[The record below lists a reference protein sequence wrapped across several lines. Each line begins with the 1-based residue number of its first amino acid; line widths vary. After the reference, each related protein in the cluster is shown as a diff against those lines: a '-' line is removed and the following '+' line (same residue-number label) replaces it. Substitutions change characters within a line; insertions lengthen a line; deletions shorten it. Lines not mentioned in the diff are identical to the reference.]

1 VYDCIR
7 PWKIQRKGGAR
18 DDGMGEI
25 KGEFQSVLMS
35 LFIVLFYFT
44 LFIPLLF
51 PPPFFACCQ
60 FSSLVFCNFEY
71 PRTTVSLVVT
81 FRIDSSSSS
90 FFFLFFLVLLL
101 LHLSTLA
108 STQLLL

>member
-18 DDGMGEI
+18 DDGMEEI

-51 PPPFFACCQ
+51 PHHF
-60 FSSLVFCNFEY
+60 
-71 PRTTVSLVVT
+71 SLVVN
-81 FRIDSSSSS
+81 FP
-90 FFFLFFLVLLL
+90 V
-101 LHLSTLA
+101 
-108 STQLLL
+108 